1 MNRVAQI
8 SQQKSRQFSISDW
21 LKGAVPNKPTR
32 EELVG
37 SEVFVPDA
45 DSCFV
50 LGSIVDVQDDGS
62 IVAQTAEDGRKVT
75 SAKFHARDAL
85 DEKEADLV
93 QMTHVDTP
101 NILHTL
107 RKRHAD
113 GAVYKGEERQGCRR
127 RRDGEREGGEGE
139 GDECGGEGVEWGY
152 LRAKVSSSQHGA
164 RTAS

>member
-21 LKGAVPNKPTR
+21 LKGTVPNKPTR

-50 LGSIVDVQDDGS
+50 LGSIVDVQDDCA

-75 SAKFHARDAL
+75 SSKFHARDAL

-113 GAVYKGEERQGCRR
+113 GAVY
-127 RRDGEREGGEGE
+127 
-139 GDECGGEGVEWGY
+139 
-152 LRAKVSSSQHGA
+152 
-164 RTAS
+164 TAVGQMGILISVNPYRWRNIYT

>member
-21 LKGAVPNKPTR
+21 LKGTVPNKPTR

-50 LGSIVDVQDDGS
+50 LGSIVDVQDDGA

-75 SAKFHARDAL
+75 SSTYSHTYP
-85 DEKEADLV
+85 LV
-93 QMTHVDTP
+93 P
-101 NILHTL
+101 LGLSPSIRYGNLNSPGL
-107 RKRHAD
+107 S
-113 GAVYKGEERQGCRR
+113 
-127 RRDGEREGGEGE
+127 
-139 GDECGGEGVEWGY
+139 
-152 LRAKVSSSQHGA
+152 L
-164 RTAS
+164 